1 MCDLCHVMCL
11 LCDFMWLVW
20 SVTCV
25 LCVMS
30 CDIWNVFVLHVTYS
44 SWHVACDMC
53 HVWSVVMGGDWCLSV
68 TGLSGLTTGRRPGHG
83 DVRSEDKRTCWA
95 LRSNKWSSSVYSG
108 HRPNTAATLTRIP
121 EWLKHCVRNNKAWV
135 LRREMHAGGVAESSG
150 PWNDDKDPFEVWRQY
165 WTNPFPL
172 LFTVNVRKR
181 SKSGYFLW

>member
-1 MCDLCHVMCL
+1 MSRHVSFVWFHVTCVKCDMCHLCHVMWHLKCV
-11 LCDFMWLVW
+11 C
-20 SVTCV
+20 VTCDIF
-25 LCVMS
+25 VMT
-30 CDIWNVFVLHVTYS
+30 CGM
-44 SWHVACDMC
+44 WHVSC
-53 HVWSVVMGGDWCLSV
+53 VVSGDGCGLVPVSNRLEWPHHRPETRTRWC
-68 TGLSGLTTGRRPGHG
+68 
-83 DVRSEDKRTCWA
+83 EDKRTCWA